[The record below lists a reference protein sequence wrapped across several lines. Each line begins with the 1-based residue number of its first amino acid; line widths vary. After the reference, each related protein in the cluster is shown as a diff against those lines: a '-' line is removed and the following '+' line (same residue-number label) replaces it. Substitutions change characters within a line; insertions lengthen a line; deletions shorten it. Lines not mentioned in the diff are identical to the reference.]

1 MSYKSIHRPEVG
13 NLIGKVMRLTQ
24 GCPTLPVATKDD
36 KLYTIYSD
44 SPCMDTDEE
53 EDGIWIVVDR
63 KLTATFGIDCIK
75 ENLMQGSLGIELAMK
90 YLSSA
95 RDHPTWTL
103 NSDMLLERKLEM
115 IAKELLKAGASDFL
129 DKGANSADK
138 EKKNHEKSSH
148 QKLTKK
154 TPNLT
159 MGIKCRV
166 VSHPDVEPDACH
178 SQPKKPA
185 AKRPQ
190 LHTLNSKADV
200 IVISSD
206 DEVTKPPP
214 NLSNSQ
220 NTDIISSDDEVAKP
234 CKSTSEVVLIRKKT
248 LHGLS
253 EVDKVPSFSNSEN
266 INLMSS
272 DDEVVKPLKSTSNVV
287 LVLKKTAQG
296 LLKVDKVKKAMKI
309 LDDCPLSTPDTPCN
323 RCKIDATSVDKE
335 F

>member
-53 EDGIWIVVDR
+53 EDGIWI
-63 KLTATFGIDCIK
+63 
-75 ENLMQGSLGIELAMK
+75 LAMK

-159 MGIKCRV
+159 MGIKRRV

-178 SQPKKPA
+178 SQPEKPA

-214 NLSNSQ
+214 NF
-220 NTDIISSDDEVAKP
+220 
-234 CKSTSEVVLIRKKT
+234 
-248 LHGLS
+248 
-253 EVDKVPSFSNSEN
+253 FSNSEN

-335 F
+335 FRCHCGQKMILLRAGRTEKALNHWNTSQFFLLS